1 MDASPIPDAGDI
13 LLPVISFLLLLLGG
27 AFFAGSE
34 TALSSVN
41 RIRVMTRAD
50 DGDAR
55 AVKVLYILDHFDDAL
70 SAILVGNNIMHIG
83 SASLATVTAARLW
96 GSAAVGLAT
105 GITTLLVFFF
115 AETVPKAFARACSE
129 RFAYACAPLLCV
141 LMRVLAPVGRFFG
154 GIRRL
159 FMKDTAEPPTVTE
172 AELHDIIEN
181 IGTEEDGV
189 ESDTAELVQSAL
201 EFTETPAAEIFT
213 PWEKVVCLSPAM
225 DPKQIETVIR
235 QSPHSRLPVTGS
247 DGEVIGM
254 LQIRKYLKAYIVRDG
269 HVSLKKVMD
278 RPYFIRTG
286 LNIDE
291 LLEQMSRSKTHAAV
305 VLGENGR
312 PVGLL
317 TVEDILEELV
327 GEIYDEKEAAV

>member
-1 MDASPIPDAGDI
+1 MDASPVPDAGDI

-27 AFFAGSE
+27 AYFAGSE
-34 TALSSVN
+34 TSLSTVN

-55 AVKVLYILDHFDDAL
+55 AEKVLYILDHFDDAL

-83 SASLATVTAARLW
+83 SASLATVTAAKLW
-96 GSAAVGLAT
+96 GSGAVGVT
-105 GITTLLVFFF
+105 TVVTTLLVFFF
-115 AETVPKAFARACSE
+115 AEMVPKAFARTCSE
-129 RFAYACAPLLCV
+129 RFAFFCAPSLCV
-141 LMRVLAPVGRFFG
+141 LMRFLAPVGRFFG
-154 GIRRL
+154 RLHRL
-159 FMKDTAEPPTVTE
+159 FSKKQEEPPTVTE
-172 AELHDIIEN
+172 EELHDIIEN

-213 PWEKVVCLSPAM
+213 PWEKVLTVSSAM
-225 DPKQIETVIR
+225 EPREIESVIR
-235 QSPHSRLPVTGS
+235 ASAHSRLPVVNAE
-247 DGEVIGM
+247 GEVVGM
-254 LQIRKYLKAYIVRDG
+254 LQIRKYLKAYITRSG

-305 VLGENGR
+305 VLGADGK
-312 PVGLL
+312 PAGLL

>member
-27 AFFAGSE
+27 AYFAGSE
-34 TALSSVN
+34 TSLSTVN
-41 RIRVMTRAD
+41 RIRIMTRAD
-50 DGDAR
+50 DGDKR
-55 AVKVLYILDHFDDAL
+55 AGKVLYILDHFDDAL

-83 SASLATVTAARLW
+83 SASLATVTAAKLW
-96 GSAAVGLAT
+96 GAGAVGLT
-105 GITTLLVFFF
+105 TVVTTLLVFFI
-115 AETVPKAFARACSE
+115 AEMVPKAFARTCSE
-129 RFAYACAPLLCV
+129 RFALFCAPSLCV

-154 GIRRL
+154 KLHRL
-159 FMKDTAEPPTVTE
+159 FVKQEAEEPTVTE
-172 AELHDIIEN
+172 EELHDIIEN

-213 PWEKVVCLSPAM
+213 PWNRVLTVSPSM
-225 DPKQIETVIR
+225 EPKQIEETILA
-235 QSPHSRLPVTGS
+235 SAHSRLPVVS
-247 DGEVIGM
+247 AEGEVIGM

-269 HVSLKKVMD
+269 HVSLRKVMD
-278 RPYFIRTG
+278 RPYYIRTG

-305 VLGENGR
+305 VLGADGK
-312 PVGLL
+312 PAGLL